1 MRAVKGCI
9 ILIINIDRMREHS
22 VWTDMGGGVT
32 GNHRIH
38 DLIVRWTVFME
49 IILDKEEALA

>member
-1 MRAVKGCI
+1 M
-9 ILIINIDRMREHS
+9 
-22 VWTDMGGGVT
+22 WTDMGGVT